1 MDDVKIDIVEEIRRK
16 TNIVDIIG
24 NYISLNK
31 SGKNYVCICPFH
43 DDSNPSMFVSP
54 DKQIYKCFSCGAGG
68 NVFNFVMDYEHISFK
83 EALKLLGDK
92 VGIDT
97 KINTV
102 IKKKNNPIFECY
114 EIITKFYEN
123 SLFTNKGRDALKYL
137 NDRNITDEV
146 IKEFRIGFSPN
157 EDVVTKMLVSKDF
170 SYDILIDMGI
180 TVKSDYGYKDFF
192 FNRIM
197 FPICDYDNK
206 VVACSGRIFNGEVTS
221 KYINTKETSYFKKG
235 NLLYN
240 YYKAREYALKDKYVI
255 ITEGF
260 FDVIRCHIAG
270 FKSVVATM
278 GTAFTS
284 EHVKHLKK
292 LSTNII
298 LLFDG
303 DSAGEKATYSCG
315 NILMKNGITPKVV
328 RLPDNYDPDEYIIK
342 YGAESF
348 KKVMDNPISFIE
360 FKLNYLKNNRD
371 ITKIQDLS
379 NYVNDVI
386 VELNE
391 MQDQVMRD
399 ITIDKISLDLGIDKS
414 IITSRLN
421 KSPTKLKENVIPSS
435 VHIKNKYDKA
445 SYKLLYYMLNDIDII
460 LMYQNRNVMFSNNL
474 YRNLANEILYF
485 YKNYGTISSASLITK
500 LEDKKELID
509 LVLDIESMNYQEK
522 YNREELDDCIEILK
536 METIEKEIN
545 RLNDLLKQEL
555 DITKKAEILNKI
567 VELKKREL

>member
-1 MDDVKIDIVEEIRRK
+1 
-16 TNIVDIIG
+16 
-24 NYISLNK
+24 
-31 SGKNYVCICPFH
+31 
-43 DDSNPSMFVSP
+43 
-54 DKQIYKCFSCGAGG
+54 
-68 NVFNFVMDYEHISFK
+68 
-83 EALKLLGDK
+83 
-92 VGIDT
+92 
-97 KINTV
+97 
-102 IKKKNNPIFECY
+102 
-114 EIITKFYEN
+114 
-123 SLFTNKGRDALKYL
+123 
-137 NDRNITDEV
+137 
-146 IKEFRIGFSPN
+146 
-157 EDVVTKMLVSKDF
+157 
-170 SYDILIDMGI
+170 
-180 TVKSDYGYKDFF
+180 
-192 FNRIM
+192 
-197 FPICDYDNK
+197 
-206 VVACSGRIFNGEVTS
+206 
-221 KYINTKETSYFKKG
+221 
-235 NLLYN
+235 
-240 YYKAREYALKDKYVI
+240 
-255 ITEGF
+255 
-260 FDVIRCHIAG
+260 
-270 FKSVVATM
+270 
-278 GTAFTS
+278 
-284 EHVKHLKK
+284 
-292 LSTNII
+292 
-298 LLFDG
+298 
-303 DSAGEKATYSCG
+303 
-315 NILMKNGITPKVV
+315 MKNGITPKVV